1 MSDTRY
7 YEDDLD
13 LRKIALVLW
22 RNRYLLIAATLL
34 AALAAFALSVWVL
47 PKKYQAVAYVTVAAP
62 SVRYTTA
69 EGLGIT
75 PPNPDI
81 RPLPEIAQSKT
92 IFEQVKA
99 DAQLASLLPKNT
111 AGWMPDMQVY
121 TVGNTLLRFQVTDTD
136 PKRAAMFV
144 NVWAEKTAEWVEINY
159 GTGEFAANLD
169 KQIQQAKQAYA
180 EAQSQLETFLTS
192 DKASALQARFA
203 SLQSLDSCLE
213 GGLKL
218 SDALIKRLNDL
229 EKGLVVSPALNASQN
244 LELAHIEQAIS
255 NWGAC
260 GAASIVPVSPPSAL
274 VFANDLERVQ
284 ALQQLLR
291 NLVEDAQN
299 LQGAIEQEMLD
310 LQVELERSSA
320 QRNEYIRQRDQAK
333 NLYEQLTYQQSIITG
348 VLQESGR
355 MAMVGVAAQ
364 VPSAPSSP
372 RPLFNAILAGVS
384 MAVLVSAAIL
394 LRETWL
400 STK

>member
-13 LRKIALVLW
+13 LRKITWTLW
-22 RNRYLLIAATLL
+22 RHRYLLIVATLL
-34 AALAAFALSVWVL
+34 AALAAFALSMWVL
-47 PKKYQAVAYVTVAAP
+47 PKKYQAVAYVTVTAP

-99 DAQLASLLPKNT
+99 DAQLAPLLPKNT

-159 GTGEFAANLD
+159 GTGEFALNLD
-169 KQIQQAKQAYA
+169 NQIQQAKQAYA
-180 EAQSQLETFLTS
+180 EAQSQLETFLSS
-192 DKASALQARFA
+192 DKTSALQARFA
-203 SLQSLDSCLE
+203 SLQSLDGCLE
-213 GGLKL
+213 EGLKL

-229 EKGLVVSPALNASQN
+229 EKSLAVSPALNISQS

-255 NWGAC
+255 SWGSC
-260 GAASIVPVSPPSAL
+260 GAASTVAVSPSAL

-291 NLVEDAQN
+291 NLVEDSQK

-310 LQVELERSSA
+310 LQVELERGSA

-333 NLYEQLTYQQSIITG
+333 NLYEQLTYQQSIISG

-355 MAMVGVAAQ
+355 VAMMGVAAQ

-394 LRETWL
+394 LRESWL